1 MQGERTATSNAR
13 HNYGVGPFKHVKI
26 PIFSLKDKKIS
37 VLELKLKEP
46 NESGNIDNP
55 TSWTRAFIF
64 RQNRLTAS
72 LCVHLESKRDPC
84 GRDDLERKCQQMQDK
99 VSQLEVC

>member
-1 MQGERTATSNAR
+1 MQGEHTATSNVR
-13 HNYGVGPFKHVKI
+13 HNYGVRPFKHVRI

-46 NESGNIDNP
+46 NESGNIDNH

-64 RQNRLTAS
+64 RQQRLI

-84 GRDDLERKCQQMQDK
+84 GRDDLEKKCQQMQNK